1 LFGVRF
7 SILLSARSSF
17 EDHNNR
23 SSKYIMTKR
32 ETVLVVG
39 STGSL
44 GRPIVVELLR
54 RQYKLRLLVRSHE
67 SVLKAGYVKW
77 AANDLEI
84 VVCKDMTDRS
94 QYQDEWFADVICAIC
109 VARPRSLKEGGRKN
123 FGPMIESLCDAVIQ
137 NEVPRLLIHGMPY
150 METNPFDLE
159 SPTMKI
165 RKDAEISAR
174 KHFNAS
180 VFSSL
185 SITKIA
191 EMSEIAH
198 IKQSVELLGFI
209 PLCWGHNPLLQ
220 PISSDDFGIFIGD
233 YVDDK
238 TMKNELL
245 LVGGPQQMTWRELGQ
260 KIQASSE
267 QRLPFITLPL
277 LFYRIIL
284 LILGLCSSL
293 IPSLR
298 GLYISLLLTSVPMT
312 TNIANKDF
320 IFVGEDTV
328 ESFLQI
334 YSTDRWVHKRVFG
347 ERSSLPSIK
356 SLAQVLVALFTA
368 CDGLVALFKPSVVSV
383 LQNINV
389 SDPTVDRF
397 ILIVFGIA
405 ACSISAVTF
414 VSIAKGQETRA
425 TGTGIAIQIALSVW
439 YFCIGNE
446 ARAVGICMPVIYTY
460 IIFCTL
466 VLVRLMFHDMYP
478 STIMAVSTIVISL
491 VHYLQPSIVQY
502 SLDIDPVNLGDK
514 TLQHIRQAFMYH
526 IANGVQMLALAC
538 GVKPEKAVGMI
549 CLTWFI
555 CSMDFWFFK
564 QVDEVFEMSRTSRNI
579 NLTFPLWTGSLA
591 LILLYPSR

>member
-1 LFGVRF
+1 
-7 SILLSARSSF
+7 
-17 EDHNNR
+17 
-23 SSKYIMTKR
+23 MTKR
-32 ETVLVVG
+32 DTVLIVG

-44 GRPIVVELLR
+44 GRSIVVELLR
-54 RQYKLRLLVRSHE
+54 RQYKLRLLVRSHA
-67 SVLKAGYVKW
+67 SVVSAGYDKW
-77 AANDLEI
+77 VAKDLEI
-84 VVCKDMTDRS
+84 VVREDMTDRS
-94 QYQDEWFADVICAIC
+94 QYKDEWFADVETCIC
-109 VARPRSLKEGGRKN
+109 VARPRSLKKGDSLN
-123 FGPMIESLCDAVIQ
+123 FGPMIDNLCDAVIC
-137 NEVPRLLIHGMPY
+137 NEVPRLLMHSMPY
-150 METNPFDLE
+150 METNPFGLE

-165 RKDAEISAR
+165 RRDAELSAR
-174 KHFNAS
+174 KHFNNSS
-180 VFSSL
+180 VSSAL

-209 PLCWGHNPLLQ
+209 PICLGRNPCLH
-220 PISSDDFGIFIGD
+220 PVSSSDFAIFIGD
-233 YVDDK
+233 YVGDQTKKDG
-238 TMKNELL
+238 LL

-260 KIQASSE
+260 KIQSSSE

-277 LFYRIIL
+277 LFYRIIIL
-284 LILGLCSSL
+284 VLGLCSTL
-293 IPSLR
+293 IPPLR

-312 TNIANKDF
+312 TNTANKDF

-328 ESFLQI
+328 ESFLRS
-334 YSTDRWVHKRVFG
+334 YSTDEWVHKRVFG
-347 ERSSLPSIK
+347 EKSPSLPSIK
-356 SLAQVLVALFTA
+356 SFAQVLVGLFTA
-368 CDGLVALFKPSVVSV
+368 SDGLVALFKPSVVGV

-414 VSIAKGQETRA
+414 SSLKKGQETRA
-425 TGTGIAIQIALSVW
+425 IGKGIVIQIALSVW
-439 YFCIGNE
+439 YFCIGDV
-446 ARAVGICMPVIYTY
+446 ARSVGIHMPVIYIY
-460 IIFCTL
+460 IMFCTL
-466 VLVRLMFHDMYP
+466 ALLRLMFHVMYP
-478 STIMAVSTIVISL
+478 STMAVSTIVISL

-526 IANGVQMLALAC
+526 LANGVQMLGLAC

-564 QVDEVFEMSRTSRNI
+564 QVDEVFEMTQASRNI
-579 NLTFPLWTGSLA
+579 NLLFPLWTGTLA
-591 LILLYPSR
+591 LILLYPKPTGNNKVQQQK